1 MKSFQ
6 EFANKITVCNG
17 EDTDPTNTHI
27 PEEYIDPMNNIIE
40 NLKIHVGYFDKINI
54 GYIEDVFNDINVP
67 ELLYN
72 KTMDDTLPDGDI
84 PDGLINKLSEE
95 LFGLDYCVISCDD
108 QAIIKTL
115 ALYIIVQNLLNTQGG
130 F

>member
-6 EFANKITVCNG
+6 EFANRITVCNG
-17 EDTDPTNTHI
+17 KTTDLTDTNI
-27 PEEYIDPMNNIIE
+27 PRECVDPMNNIIE

-54 GYIEDVFNDINVP
+54 SYIENVFEDINVP

-72 KTMDDTLPDGDI
+72 KTMDGTLPDGDI

-95 LFGLDYCVISCDD
+95 LFSLDYDMISCDE

-115 ALYIIVQNLLNTQGG
+115 ALYIIVQNLLNNQGG